1 MRQHTHLLTPTIL
14 TESDIAHKSVEE
26 LKEVLKEKDC
36 RNIAITGTYGSGKSS
51 IIRTLQNEV
60 GCKYKFVNISL
71 STLDTKVQDIES
83 SIVQQLLY
91 KTDSSQSGQ
100 YRYKKPTVIHK
111 DQLTCWA
118 AKIIVF
124 IIAICVAFEPQWLR
138 IEGVYTLY
146 NKVFGTT
153 WGFWLNVL
161 ADIAAFIYIL
171 YFTAQIIIIVIK
183 RLHCYVIKRLDIYN
197 TSIEFSEKASVF
209 NKHFDE
215 IECFFRATKANV
227 VVFEDL
233 DRIIN
238 PRVLFLKLREL
249 NAILNDSAEIK
260 KEHTIKFIYA
270 IRDDVFTGEH
280 RTKYF
285 DYIVS
290 AIPVV
295 NANNSA
301 DYLINQYGDIEGRSS
316 IYRITNQQWQELGS
330 YIHGMRELYNVVNEF
345 LQYKAQ
351 VGASLEDHKLFAITI
366 YKNRYPQDYS
376 LLHSKSGIL
385 YHSISSKK
393 EFLDIATKA
402 MIDQYHSLNNNID
415 ILRAQLNAIRNDYI
429 KHLQVSYNIE
439 GLVIKGKEY
448 TLDQIRDTNELFRAF
463 MDNSVDQ
470 YVSNK
475 TNKVYNLDFTEIDSA
490 LNNGN
495 GHIERL
501 RVLES
506 EIPQTIAEQSKLEH
520 QIISLANSS
529 LANIISSIKDGETA
543 LGIIK
548 KKYKICH
555 QLGKDDTLSA
565 EAIAQCKMV
574 LFLLRNGYI
583 NENYPQYISY
593 FYPGSLTDNDN
604 KYLQAITLGIAM
616 GYDYKL
622 DNVVG
627 VIERM
632 VTEYYDS
639 ETALNFNI
647 VDYLSVSSDNSD
659 SHTFLD
665 RMLSNVRITPKFMLE
680 YDKAGVNRKAFF
692 EYVLTKHDWFLDVA
706 FNNDNIE
713 LQDELVVLFFKYC
726 PIQSVG
732 KYKKHFERLNDLY
745 SVIFNNLVLLDVEHV
760 CQLLKNL
767 DLKFTRVYNGDAE
780 NTTLLYNFVLDH
792 SLYAI
797 NIDNI
802 KTILADGFNTQTIT
816 SIVHNTNQNVYANLW
831 NNMDKIYQLIPDTSV
846 YEEEDAIKIMINDSR
861 IPSDFKKQYIEKQK
875 CIVKDLGSVNINV
888 ESILFSTDHIAV
900 LWGNIF
906 DSFVNNNKQI
916 ADYLLDFIVR
926 HCNEL
931 KDQKVEYDK
940 EDIISNIFDQLFA
953 TNNLP
958 DDVYAKLLPL
968 FSFNFA
974 EDEDLSELSAE
985 RMNIIIANNKLEYG
999 DDSFAMVKD
1008 NFSADILANFA
1019 IENIGAFLDDSN
1031 GASNEVYN
1039 RILESEKIDIESKV
1053 KLLDVITE
1061 IGNDSYASKF
1071 ANNIFNVYLDIN
1083 FTSENNTE
1091 LILDAIK
1098 YCTSWELKIKTIN
1111 RINQILPYNKGRETK
1126 MIEALG
1132 GGYPRLNKL
1141 YGHTYFDVNKYNEEL
1156 LEYLKN
1162 NGHNV
1167 SDYYPDKE
1175 NNQRYKVTFK
1185 HN

>member
-1 MRQHTHLLTPTIL
+1 MKQHTHLLTPTIL
-14 TESDIAHKSVEE
+14 TESDIAHKSVDE
-26 LKEVLKEKDC
+26 LTEVLKEKDC

-51 IIRTLQNEV
+51 IIRTLQSEV
-60 GCKYKFVNISL
+60 GNEYRFVNISL
-71 STLDTKVQDIES
+71 STLDKEVQDIES

-91 KTDSSQSGQ
+91 KTDSSKSGE
-100 YRYKKPTVIHK
+100 YRYTKPSVLTTKRLIYWICHIVI
-111 DQLTCWA
+111 L
-118 AKIIVF
+118 

-138 IEGVYTLY
+138 IEGLY
-146 NKVFGTT
+146 SIY
-153 WGFWLNVL
+153 GFLGYKLGYWINVI
-161 ADIAAFIYIL
+161 ADIFSFVYIIY
-171 YFTAQIIIIVIK
+171 FIVILLCK
-183 RLHCYVIKRLDIYN
+183 VIKHFHCYTIKRLDIYN
-197 TSIEFSEKASVF
+197 TSIEFSEEASIF
-209 NKHFDE
+209 NKHLNE
-215 IECFFRATKANV
+215 IECFFRATKTNV

-233 DRIIN
+233 DRIEN
-238 PRVLFLKLREL
+238 PQSLFLKLREL
-249 NAILNDSAEIK
+249 NAILNDSTEIK
-260 KEHTIKFIYA
+260 REHTIRFIYA
-270 IRDDVFTGEH
+270 IRDDVFIEEQ

-301 DYLINQYGDIEGRSS
+301 DYLISQYGEIEGRTSM
-316 IYRITNQQWQELGS
+316 YRITNQQWQELGS
-330 YIHGMRELYNVVNEF
+330 YIHGMRELHNVVNEF
-345 LQYKAQ
+345 LQYKVQ
-351 VGASLEDHKLFAITI
+351 VGESLEEHKLFAITI
-366 YKNRYPQDYS
+366 YKNKYPQDYS

-385 YHSISSKK
+385 YYAISAKK
-393 EFLDIATKA
+393 EFSDKATKT
-402 MIDQYHSLNNNID
+402 MVEKYYSLKDRIDG
-415 ILRAQLNAIRNDYI
+415 LRAQRNAIRNHYI
-429 KHLQVSYNIE
+429 QYLKNSHNIE
-439 GLVIKGKEY
+439 RLIINGKEY
-448 TLDQIRDTNELFRAF
+448 ALDKIRDIDELFRAF
-463 MDNSVDQ
+463 MENSVDK
-470 YVSNK
+470 YVTGTSSK
-475 TNKVYNLDFTEIDSA
+475 AYDLVFAEIDSE

-495 GHIERL
+495 GYIERL
-501 RVLES
+501 RELES

-529 LANIISSIKDGETA
+529 LANIISSIKDGEEA
-543 LGIIK
+543 LNIIK
-548 KKYKICH
+548 EQYRGCH
-555 QLGKDDTLSA
+555 HLGKDTKLSA
-565 EAIAQCKMV
+565 EAIDQCKMI
-574 LFLLRNGYI
+574 LFLLRNGYVD
-583 NENYPQYISY
+583 ENYPQYISY

-604 KYLQAITLGIAM
+604 KYLQSITLGIAM

-622 DNVVG
+622 DDVVG
-627 VIERM
+627 VIDRM

-647 VDYLSVSSDNSD
+647 VDYLSANSD
-659 SHTFLD
+659 YYAFLD
-665 RMLSNVRITPKFMLE
+665 RMLSNVRIMPKFMLE
-680 YDKAGVNRKAFF
+680 YDKVGANSKILF
-692 EYVLTKHDWFLDVA
+692 EYILTKHDWFLDIA

-713 LQDELVVLFFKYC
+713 LQDELIVLFFKYC
-726 PIQSVG
+726 PMQAAH
-732 KYKKHFERLNDLY
+732 KYKIYSNRLNDLY
-745 SVIFNNLVLLDVEHV
+745 SVISNNIVLVDINHLCD
-760 CQLLKNL
+760 LLKA
-767 DLKFTRVYNGDAE
+767 LKLRFTRVCDGITDSAV
-780 NTTLLYNFVLDH
+780 TLYNFVLDH

-797 NIDNI
+797 NIDNV
-802 KTILADGFNTQTIT
+802 KTILAEEFELKTIT
-816 SIVHNTNQNVYANLW
+816 SICHNSNKYVYE
-831 NNMDKIYQLIPDTSV
+831 NMWRHLDDIHKFIPDTCIE
-846 YEEEDAIKIMINDSR
+846 EEEDAMKAFINDSR
-861 IPSDFKKQYIEKQK
+861 IPSDFKQDYIGKQLCVLKNL
-875 CIVKDLGSVNINV
+875 DGVNIDV
-888 ESILFSTDHIAV
+888 MSILFVTDHIEV
-900 LWGNIF
+900 SWQNIF
-906 DSFVNNNKQI
+906 DSYSHKTNQI
-916 ADYLLDFIVR
+916 EGYLIEFIIR
-926 HCNEL
+926 HCDAL
-931 KDQKVEYDK
+931 VDKTIEYTDMAVARGT
-940 EDIISNIFDQLFA
+940 FDSLFA
-953 TNNLP
+953 NNALP
-958 DDVYAKLLPL
+958 EDVYAKLLPL
-968 FSFNFA
+968 FPFNFA

-1071 ANNIFNVYLDIN
+1071 ANNIFTVYLDIN

-1111 RINQILPYNKGRETK
+1111 RINQILPYNKERETK

>member
-1 MRQHTHLLTPTIL
+1 MKQHTHLLTPTIL
-14 TESDIAHKSVEE
+14 TESDIAHKSVDE
-26 LKEVLKEKDC
+26 LTGVLNEKDC

-60 GCKYKFVNISL
+60 GGEYKFVNVSL
-71 STLDTKVQDIES
+71 STLDVNVQDIES

-100 YRYKKPTVIHK
+100 YRYQKPCTLH
-111 DQLTCWA
+111 DSQLKCWV
-118 AKIIVF
+118 AKIILF
-124 IIAICVAFEPQWLR
+124 ILAICVAFEPQWLR
-138 IEGVYTLY
+138 IEGVYSVYELLGY
-146 NKVFGTT
+146 KLGYWINII
-153 WGFWLNVL
+153 
-161 ADIAAFIYIL
+161 ADIVSFIYII
-171 YFTAQIIIIVIK
+171 YFIVSLLHKVVK
-183 RLHCYVIKRLDIYN
+183 RVHCYTIKRLDIYN

-209 NKHFDE
+209 NKHLDE
-215 IECFFRATKANV
+215 IECFFRATMANV

-233 DRIIN
+233 DRIKD
-238 PRVLFLKLREL
+238 PQSLFLKLREL

-260 KEHTIKFIYA
+260 KAHTIKFIYA
-270 IRDDVFTGEH
+270 IRDDVFTGEL

-301 DYLINQYGDIEGRSS
+301 DYLINQYGEIEGRSS

-345 LQYKAQ
+345 LQYKIQ

-376 LLHSKSGIL
+376 LLHYKSGVL
-385 YHSISSKK
+385 YHSINSKK
-393 EFLDIATKA
+393 EFLDKATKA
-402 MIDQYHSLNNNID
+402 LVEKYHSFKNSID
-415 ILRAQLNAIRNDYI
+415 GLRAQLNAIRNNYI
-429 KHLQVSYNIE
+429 QHLKASYNIE
-439 GLVIKGKEY
+439 VLVINGKEY
-448 TLDQIRDTNELFRAF
+448 TLDQIRDTDELFRAF
-463 MDNSVDQ
+463 MENSVDQ
-470 YVSNK
+470 YIANK

-490 LNNGN
+490 LNNGH

-520 QIISLANSS
+520 RIISLANSS
-529 LANIISSIKDGETA
+529 LANIISSIKDGEAA

-548 KKYKICH
+548 EKYKVCH
-555 QLGKDDTLSA
+555 PLGKDDALCA
-565 EAIAQCKMV
+565 KAMAQCKMI
-574 LFLLRNGYI
+574 LFLLRNGYVD
-583 NENYPQYISY
+583 ENYPQYISY

-604 KYLQAITLGIAM
+604 KYLQSITLGIAM

-627 VIERM
+627 VIDRM

-680 YDKAGVNRKAFF
+680 YDKVGADRKAFF

-706 FNNDNIE
+706 LNNDNIE

-760 CQLLKNL
+760 CQLVRNL

-816 SIVHNTNQNVYANLW
+816 TIVHNTNQNVYANLW
-831 NNMDKIYQLIPDTSV
+831 NNLDKIYQLIPDTSV

-888 ESILFSTDHIAV
+888 ESILFSTDHIVV

-958 DDVYAKLLPL
+958 EDVYATLLPEFPL
-968 FSFNFA
+968 EFSS
-974 EDEDLSELSAE
+974 DTDLSELSIE
-985 RMNIIIANNKLEYG
+985 RMSIVIENDKFAFDADSLALIQEY
-999 DDSFAMVKD
+999 
-1008 NFSADILANFA
+1008 FSDELFANF
-1019 IENIGAFLDDSN
+1019 IINNVEEFISN
-1031 GASNEVYN
+1031 STIVSNEVYW
-1039 RILESEKIDIESKV
+1039 RILSSSNVSSEQKVRLLENVYEIE
-1053 KLLDVITE
+1053 D
-1061 IGNDSYASKF
+1061 DSYAPNF
-1071 ANNIFNVYLDIN
+1071 ANAICQCYLDIS
-1083 FTSENNTE
+1083 FTAEHNTS
-1091 LILDAIK
+1091 LILVAIN
-1098 YCTSWELKIKTIN
+1098 YCNIWDLQIRSIN
-1111 RINQILPYNKGRETK
+1111 RINQVLSYNKTQETQ
-1126 MIEALG
+1126 MLQALG
-1132 GGYPRLNKL
+1132 G
-1141 YGHTYFDVNKYNEEL
+1141 
-1156 LEYLKN
+1156 EYLKLN
-1162 NGHNV
+1162 TFYGAASFDINDANRELLNYLKTHRHYV
-1167 SDYYPDKE
+1167 SDYKE
-1175 NNQRYKVTFK
+1175 KDNQFRVSFLCK
-1185 HN
+1185 

>member
-1 MRQHTHLLTPTIL
+1 MKQHTHLLSPTIL

-36 RNIAITGTYGSGKSS
+36 RNIAVTGTYGSGKSS
-51 IIRTLQNEV
+51 IIRTLQNEEASE
-60 GCKYKFVNISL
+60 YKFVNVSL
-71 STLDTKVQDIES
+71 STLDVNIRDIES

-100 YRYKKPTVIHK
+100 YRYKKPAVIHK
-111 DQLTCWA
+111 DQLICWV

-153 WGFWLNVL
+153 CGFWLNVL

-171 YFTAQIIIIVIK
+171 YFTAQIIIIGIK

-209 NKHFDE
+209 NKHLDE

-233 DRIIN
+233 DRVIN
-238 PRVLFLKLREL
+238 PRALFLKLREL

-260 KEHTIKFIYA
+260 KTHTIKFIYA

-301 DYLINQYGDIEGRSS
+301 DYLINQYGEIKERDA
-316 IYRITNQQWQELGS
+316 IYKITNQQWQELGS

-376 LLHSKSGIL
+376 LLHSKLGVL

-393 EFLDIATKA
+393 EFLDIATKP
-402 MIDQYHSLNNNID
+402 MVEKYHSLNNNID
-415 ILRAQLNAIRNDYI
+415 ILRAQLNAIRNNYI
-429 KHLQVSYNIE
+429 QHLKASYNIE
-439 GLVIKGKEY
+439 GLVINGKEY
-448 TLDQIRDTNELFRAF
+448 TLDQIRDTDELFRAF
-463 MDNSVDQ
+463 MENSVDQ
-470 YVSNK
+470 YIANK
-475 TNKVYNLDFTEIDSA
+475 ANKVYDLDFTEIDSA

-520 QIISLANSS
+520 QIISLTNSS
-529 LANIISSIKDGETA
+529 LANIISSVKDGEEA

-565 EAIAQCKMV
+565 ETMAQCKMI
-574 LFLLRNGYI
+574 LFLLRNGYVD
-583 NENYPQYISY
+583 ENYPQYISY

-604 KYLQAITLGIAM
+604 KYLQSITLGIAM

-622 DNVVG
+622 DNAVG
-627 VIERM
+627 VIDRM

-647 VDYLSVSSDNSD
+647 VDYLSISADQ
-659 SHTFLD
+659 HTFLD

-680 YDKAGVNRKAFF
+680 YDRVGANRKAFF

-713 LQDELVVLFFKYC
+713 QQDELVVVFFKYC
-726 PIQSVG
+726 PTQAVG

-760 CQLLKNL
+760 CQLLKSL
-767 DLKFTRVYNGDAE
+767 DLKFTRVYNGDTE
-780 NTTLLYNFVLDH
+780 ITTLLYNFVLNH

-802 KTILADGFNTQTIT
+802 KTILADGFSAQTIT
-816 SIVHNTNQNVYANLW
+816 SIVHNTNQNVYTNLW
-831 NNMDKIYQLIPDTSV
+831 NNLDKIYQLIPDTSV
-846 YEEEDAIKIMINDSR
+846 YEEEDAIKIMINDFR

-875 CIVKDLGSVNINV
+875 CIIKDLGGVNINV

-906 DSFVNNNKQI
+906 DSFTNNNKQI
-916 ADYLLDFIVR
+916 ADYLLDFIVS

-958 DDVYAKLLPL
+958 EDVYATLLPEFPL
-968 FSFNFA
+968 EFSS
-974 EDEDLSELSAE
+974 DTDLSELSIE
-985 RMNIIIANNKLEYG
+985 RMSIVIENNKFAFDADSLALIQEY
-999 DDSFAMVKD
+999 
-1008 NFSADILANFA
+1008 FSDELLANF
-1019 IENIGAFLDDSN
+1019 IINNVEEFISN
-1031 GASNEVYN
+1031 STIVGNEVYW
-1039 RILESEKIDIESKV
+1039 RILSSNNVSSEQKVRLLENVSEIE
-1053 KLLDVITE
+1053 D
-1061 IGNDSYASKF
+1061 DSYAPNF
-1071 ANNIFNVYLDIN
+1071 ANAICQCYLDN
-1083 FTSENNTE
+1083 SFTAEHNTS
-1091 LILDAIK
+1091 LILEAIN
-1098 YCTSWELKIKTIN
+1098 YCNIWDLQIRSIN
-1111 RINQILPYNKGRETK
+1111 RINQVLPYDRPRESQ
-1126 MIEALG
+1126 MLQALG
-1132 GGYPRLNKL
+1132 G
-1141 YGHTYFDVNKYNEEL
+1141 
-1156 LEYLKN
+1156 EYLKLN
-1162 NGHNV
+1162 SFYGAASFDINDANRELLDYLKTHRHYV
-1167 SDYYPDKE
+1167 SDYKE
-1175 NNQRYKVTFK
+1175 KDNQFRVSFLRK
-1185 HN
+1185 

>member
-1 MRQHTHLLTPTIL
+1 MKQHTHLLTPTIL
-14 TESDIAHKSVEE
+14 TESDIAHKSVDE
-26 LKEVLKEKDC
+26 LTEVLKEKDC

-51 IIRTLQNEV
+51 IIRTLQSEV
-60 GCKYKFVNISL
+60 GNEYRFVNISL
-71 STLDTKVQDIES
+71 STLDKEVQDIES

-91 KTDSSQSGQ
+91 KTDSSKSGE
-100 YRYKKPTVIHK
+100 YRYTKPSVLTTKRLIYWICHIVI
-111 DQLTCWA
+111 L
-118 AKIIVF
+118 

-138 IEGVYTLY
+138 IEGLY
-146 NKVFGTT
+146 SIYGLLGYKLGY
-153 WGFWLNVL
+153 WINVI
-161 ADIAAFIYIL
+161 ADIFSFVYIIYL
-171 YFTAQIIIIVIK
+171 IVILLCK
-183 RLHCYVIKRLDIYN
+183 VIKHFHCYTIKRLDIYN

-209 NKHFDE
+209 NKHLDE
-215 IECFFRATKANV
+215 IECFFRATMANV

-233 DRIIN
+233 DRIKN
-238 PRVLFLKLREL
+238 PQSLFLKLREL

-260 KEHTIKFIYA
+260 KAHTIKFIYA
-270 IRDDVFTGEH
+270 IRDDVFTGEL

-301 DYLINQYGDIEGRSS
+301 DYLINQYGEIEGRSS

-345 LQYKAQ
+345 LQYKIQ
-351 VGASLEDHKLFAITI
+351 VGASLEDHKLFSITI

-376 LLHSKSGIL
+376 LLHYKSGVL

-393 EFLDIATKA
+393 EFLDKATKA
-402 MIDQYHSLNNNID
+402 LVEKYHSFKNSID
-415 ILRAQLNAIRNDYI
+415 GLRAQLNAIRNNYI
-429 KHLQVSYNIE
+429 QHLKASYNIE
-439 GLVIKGKEY
+439 VLVINGKEY
-448 TLDQIRDTNELFRAF
+448 TLDQIRDTDELFRAF
-463 MDNSVDQ
+463 MENSVDQ
-470 YVSNK
+470 YIANK

-490 LNNGN
+490 LNNGH

-520 QIISLANSS
+520 RIISLANSS
-529 LANIISSIKDGETA
+529 LANIISSIKDGEAA

-548 KKYKICH
+548 EKYKVCH
-555 QLGKDDTLSA
+555 PLGKDDALCA
-565 EAIAQCKMV
+565 KAMAQCKMI
-574 LFLLRNGYI
+574 LFLLRNGYVD
-583 NENYPQYISY
+583 ENYPQYISY

-604 KYLQAITLGIAM
+604 KYLQSITLGIAM

-627 VIERM
+627 VIDRM

-680 YDKAGVNRKAFF
+680 YDKVGANRKAFF

-706 FNNDNIE
+706 LNNDNIE

-760 CQLLKNL
+760 CQLVRNL

-816 SIVHNTNQNVYANLW
+816 TIVHNTNQNVYANLW
-831 NNMDKIYQLIPDTSV
+831 AHLDGIYKLIPETSV
-846 YEEEDAIKIMINDSR
+846 EEEEDAIKFMLNDSR
-861 IPSDFKKQYIEKQK
+861 IPSDFKKQYIEKQR
-875 CIVKDLGSVNINV
+875 CIVQDLNRVNLEV
-888 ESILFSTDHIAV
+888 ESILYSTDHIAV
-900 LWGNIF
+900 LWRNIF
-906 DSFVNNNKQI
+906 DSFSHNNGQV
-916 ADYLLDFIVR
+916 ADYLLEFIIR
-926 HCNEL
+926 NYNEL
-931 KDQKVEYDK
+931 KDQKIEYDK
-940 EDIISNIFDQLFA
+940 EDIVSNIFDLLFA
-953 TNNLP
+953 TNKLP
-958 DDVYAKLLPL
+958 EDVYATLLPE
-968 FSFNFA
+968 FSLVFSS
-974 EDEDLSELSAE
+974 DTDLSGLSIE
-985 RMNIIIANNKLEYG
+985 RMRVIIENSKFAFS
-999 DDSFAMVKD
+999 DDSLELIQEY
-1008 NFSADILANFA
+1008 FSDELLANF
-1019 IENIGAFLDDSN
+1019 IINNVEEFISN
-1031 GASNEVYN
+1031 STIVGNEVYW
-1039 RILESEKIDIESKV
+1039 RILSSNNVSSEQKVRLLENVSEIE
-1053 KLLDVITE
+1053 D
-1061 IGNDSYASKF
+1061 DSYAPNF
-1071 ANNIFNVYLDIN
+1071 ANAICQCYLDN
-1083 FTSENNTE
+1083 SFTAEHNTS
-1091 LILDAIK
+1091 LILEAIN
-1098 YCTSWELKIKTIN
+1098 YCNIWDLQIRSIN
-1111 RINQILPYNKGRETK
+1111 RINQVLPYDRPQESQ
-1126 MIEALG
+1126 MLQALG
-1132 GGYPRLNKL
+1132 G
-1141 YGHTYFDVNKYNEEL
+1141 
-1156 LEYLKN
+1156 EYLKLNSFYGAASFDIN
-1162 NGHNV
+1162 NANRELLDYLKTHRHYV
-1167 SDYYPDKE
+1167 SDYKE
-1175 NNQRYKVTFK
+1175 KDNQFRVSFLRK
-1185 HN
+1185 

>member
-1 MRQHTHLLTPTIL
+1 MKQHTHLLAPTIL
-14 TESDIAHKSVEE
+14 TESDIAHKSVDE
-26 LKEVLKEKDC
+26 LTEVLKEKDC

-51 IIRTLQNEV
+51 IIRTLQSEV
-60 GCKYKFVNISL
+60 GNEYRFVNISL
-71 STLDTKVQDIES
+71 STLDKEVQDIES

-91 KTDSSQSGQ
+91 KTDSSKSGE
-100 YRYKKPTVIHK
+100 YRYTKPSVLTTKRLIYWICHIVI
-111 DQLTCWA
+111 L
-118 AKIIVF
+118 

-138 IEGVYTLY
+138 IEGLY
-146 NKVFGTT
+146 SIYGLLGYKLGY
-153 WGFWLNVL
+153 WINVI
-161 ADIAAFIYIL
+161 ADIFSFVYIIY
-171 YFTAQIIIIVIK
+171 FIVILLCK
-183 RLHCYVIKRLDIYN
+183 VIKHFHCYTIKRLDIYN
-197 TSIEFSEKASVF
+197 TSIEFSEEASIF
-209 NKHFDE
+209 NKHLNE
-215 IECFFRATKANV
+215 IECFFRATKTNV

-233 DRIIN
+233 DRIEN
-238 PRVLFLKLREL
+238 PQSLFLKLREL

-260 KEHTIKFIYA
+260 REHTIRFIYA
-270 IRDDVFTGEH
+270 IRDDVFIGEQ

-301 DYLINQYGDIEGRSS
+301 DYLISQYGEIEGRTSV
-316 IYRITNQQWQELGS
+316 YRITNQQWQELGS
-330 YIHGMRELYNVVNEF
+330 YIHGMRELHNVVNEF
-345 LQYKAQ
+345 LQYKVQ
-351 VGASLEDHKLFAITI
+351 VGESLEEHKLFAITI
-366 YKNRYPQDYS
+366 YKNKYPQDYS
-376 LLHSKSGIL
+376 LLHYKSGVL
-385 YHSISSKK
+385 YHSINSKK
-393 EFLDIATKA
+393 EFLDKATKA
-402 MIDQYHSLNNNID
+402 LVEKYHSFKNSID
-415 ILRAQLNAIRNDYI
+415 GLRAQLNAIRNNYI
-429 KHLQVSYNIE
+429 QHLKASYNIE
-439 GLVIKGKEY
+439 VLVINGKEY
-448 TLDQIRDTNELFRAF
+448 TLDQIRDTDELFRAF
-463 MDNSVDQ
+463 MENSVDQ
-470 YVSNK
+470 YIANK

-490 LNNGN
+490 LNNGH

-520 QIISLANSS
+520 RIISLANSS
-529 LANIISSIKDGETA
+529 LANIISSIKDGEAA

-548 KKYKICH
+548 EKYKVCH
-555 QLGKDDTLSA
+555 PLGKDDALNA
-565 EAIAQCKMV
+565 EAMAQCKMI
-574 LFLLRNGYI
+574 LFLLRNGYVD
-583 NENYPQYISY
+583 ENYPQYISY

-604 KYLQAITLGIAM
+604 KYLQSITLGIAM

-627 VIERM
+627 VIDRM

-665 RMLSNVRITPKFMLE
+665 RMLSNIRITPKYMLE
-680 YDKAGVNRKAFF
+680 YDKVGANRKAFF
-692 EYVLTKHDWFLDVA
+692 EYVLTKQDWFLDVA

-745 SVIFNNLVLLDVEHV
+745 GIIFNNLVLLDVEHV
-760 CQLLKNL
+760 CQLLRNL

-780 NTTLLYNFVLDH
+780 NTTLLYNFVLDQ

-816 SIVHNTNQNVYANLW
+816 SIVHNANQNVYANLW
-831 NNMDKIYQLIPDTSV
+831 NNLDKIYQLIPDTNV

-958 DDVYAKLLPL
+958 EDVYATLLPEFPL
-968 FSFNFA
+968 EFSS
-974 EDEDLSELSAE
+974 DTDLSELSIE
-985 RMNIIIANNKLEYG
+985 RMSIVIENNKFAFDADSLALIQEY
-999 DDSFAMVKD
+999 
-1008 NFSADILANFA
+1008 FSDELFANF
-1019 IENIGAFLDDSN
+1019 IINNVEEFISN
-1031 GASNEVYN
+1031 STIVGNEVYW
-1039 RILESEKIDIESKV
+1039 RILSSNNVSSEQKVRLLENVYEIE
-1053 KLLDVITE
+1053 D
-1061 IGNDSYASKF
+1061 DSYAPNF
-1071 ANNIFNVYLDIN
+1071 ANAICQCYLDIS
-1083 FTSENNTE
+1083 FTAEHNTS
-1091 LILDAIK
+1091 LILVAIN
-1098 YCTSWELKIKTIN
+1098 YCNIWDLQIRSIN
-1111 RINQILPYNKGRETK
+1111 RINQVLSYNKTQETQ
-1126 MIEALG
+1126 MLQALG
-1132 GGYPRLNKL
+1132 G
-1141 YGHTYFDVNKYNEEL
+1141 
-1156 LEYLKN
+1156 EYLKLN
-1162 NGHNV
+1162 TFYGAASFDINDANRELLNYLKTHRHYV
-1167 SDYYPDKE
+1167 SDYKE
-1175 NNQRYKVTFK
+1175 KDNQFRVSFLCK
-1185 HN
+1185 

>member
-1 MRQHTHLLTPTIL
+1 MKQHTHLLTPTIL
-14 TESDIAHKSVEE
+14 TESDIAHKSVDE
-26 LKEVLKEKDC
+26 LTEVLKEKDC

-51 IIRTLQNEV
+51 IIRTLQSEV
-60 GCKYKFVNISL
+60 GNEYRFVNISL
-71 STLDTKVQDIES
+71 STLDKEVQDIES

-91 KTDSSQSGQ
+91 KTDSSKSGE
-100 YRYKKPTVIHK
+100 YRYTKPSVLTTKRLIYWICHIVI
-111 DQLTCWA
+111 L
-118 AKIIVF
+118 

-138 IEGVYTLY
+138 IEGLY
-146 NKVFGTT
+146 SIY
-153 WGFWLNVL
+153 GFLGYKLGYWINVI
-161 ADIAAFIYIL
+161 ADIFSFVYIIY
-171 YFTAQIIIIVIK
+171 FIVILLCK
-183 RLHCYVIKRLDIYN
+183 VIKHFHCYTIKRLDIYN
-197 TSIEFSEKASVF
+197 TSIEFSEEASIF
-209 NKHFDE
+209 NKHLNE
-215 IECFFRATKANV
+215 IECFFRATKTNV

-233 DRIIN
+233 DRIEN
-238 PRVLFLKLREL
+238 PQSLFLKLREL

-260 KEHTIKFIYA
+260 REHTIRFIYA
-270 IRDDVFTGEH
+270 IRDDVFIGEQ

-301 DYLINQYGDIEGRSS
+301 DYLISQYGEIEGRTSM
-316 IYRITNQQWQELGS
+316 YRITNQQWQELGS
-330 YIHGMRELYNVVNEF
+330 YIHGMRELHNVVNEF
-345 LQYKAQ
+345 LQYKVQ
-351 VGASLEDHKLFAITI
+351 VGESLEEHKLFAITI
-366 YKNRYPQDYS
+366 YKNKYPQDYS

-385 YHSISSKK
+385 YYAISAKK
-393 EFLDIATKA
+393 EFSDKATKT
-402 MIDQYHSLNNNID
+402 MVEKYYSLKDRIDG
-415 ILRAQLNAIRNDYI
+415 LRAQRNAIRNHYI
-429 KHLQVSYNIE
+429 QYLKNSHNIE
-439 GLVIKGKEY
+439 RLIINGKEY
-448 TLDQIRDTNELFRAF
+448 ALDKIRDIDELFRAF
-463 MDNSVDQ
+463 MENSVDK
-470 YVSNK
+470 YVTGTSSK
-475 TNKVYNLDFTEIDSA
+475 AYDLVFAEIDSE

-495 GHIERL
+495 GYIERL
-501 RVLES
+501 RELES

-529 LANIISSIKDGETA
+529 LANIISSIKDGEEA
-543 LGIIK
+543 LNIIK
-548 KKYKICH
+548 EQYRGCH
-555 QLGKDDTLSA
+555 HLGKDTKLSA
-565 EAIAQCKMV
+565 EAIDQCKMI
-574 LFLLRNGYI
+574 LFLLRNGYVD
-583 NENYPQYISY
+583 ENYPQYISY

-604 KYLQAITLGIAM
+604 KYLQSITLGIAM

-622 DNVVG
+622 DDVVG
-627 VIERM
+627 VIDRM

-647 VDYLSVSSDNSD
+647 VDYLSANSD
-659 SHTFLD
+659 YYAFLD
-665 RMLSNVRITPKFMLE
+665 RMLSNVRIMPKFMLE
-680 YDKAGVNRKAFF
+680 YDKVGANSKILF
-692 EYVLTKHDWFLDVA
+692 EYILTKHDWFLDIA

-713 LQDELVVLFFKYC
+713 LQDELIVLFFKYC
-726 PIQSVG
+726 PMQAAH
-732 KYKKHFERLNDLY
+732 KYKIYSNRLNDLY
-745 SVIFNNLVLLDVEHV
+745 SVISNNIVLVDINHLCD
-760 CQLLKNL
+760 LLKA
-767 DLKFTRVYNGDAE
+767 LKLRFTRVCDGITDSAV
-780 NTTLLYNFVLDH
+780 TLYNFVLDH

-797 NIDNI
+797 NIDNV
-802 KTILADGFNTQTIT
+802 KTILAEEFELKTIT
-816 SIVHNTNQNVYANLW
+816 SICHNSNKYVYE
-831 NNMDKIYQLIPDTSV
+831 NMWRHLDDIHKFIPDTCIE
-846 YEEEDAIKIMINDSR
+846 EEEDAMKAFINDSR
-861 IPSDFKKQYIEKQK
+861 IPSDFKQDYIGKQLCVLKNL
-875 CIVKDLGSVNINV
+875 DGVNIDV
-888 ESILFSTDHIAV
+888 MSILFVTDHIEV
-900 LWGNIF
+900 SWQNIF
-906 DSFVNNNKQI
+906 DSYSHKTNQI
-916 ADYLLDFIVR
+916 EGYLIEFIIR
-926 HCNEL
+926 HCDAL
-931 KDQKVEYDK
+931 VDKTIEYTDMAVARGT
-940 EDIISNIFDQLFA
+940 FDSLFA
-953 TNNLP
+953 NNALP
-958 DDVYAKLLPL
+958 EDVYAKLLPL
-968 FSFNFA
+968 FPFNFA

-1071 ANNIFNVYLDIN
+1071 ANNIFTVYLDIN

-1111 RINQILPYNKGRETK
+1111 RINQILPYNKERETK